1 MQCAIFCLVGIVF
14 VTAHLIIMFNVDKT
28 QQKKS
33 FYETLTPEL
42 VNKYEGIIKER
53 RNISLTGYVIGL
65 VLAFASLIYTKNI
78 KKLNTYNSAF
88 FTAGITLLVN
98 YLYYTISRK
107 SDYMIIHL
115 DKEEQRVEWQ
125 KIYRSMQLK
134 YHLGL
139 LLGVIGAGLFGSS
152 ICSMKRIF

>member
-1 MQCAIFCLVGIVF
+1 MSCTILCLVGIVF
-14 VTAHLIIMFNVDKT
+14 VTAHLVMMFNVDKT
-28 QQKKS
+28 EEKKA

-42 VNKYEGIIKER
+42 VNKYENIIKER
-53 RNISLTGYVIGL
+53 RNISLTGYVIGV

-98 YLYYTISRK
+98 YLYYTISSK

-115 DKEEQRVEWQ
+115 DKQDQRIEWQ
-125 KIYRSMQLK
+125 NIYRSMQLK

-139 LLGVIGAGLFGSS
+139 LIGVVGAGLFGGS
-152 ICSMKRIF
+152 ICYIK